1 MTEGGWM
8 NAAPKARVDRE
19 RVLVAASELANRHG
33 LDQLSMSELALA
45 LGIRTPSLYT
55 HVAGLSELHRLLALK
70 GLRELEER
78 MARAPLGKSPDEPIQ
93 PPAPPYRPSITQ
105 SPS

>member
-1 MTEGGWM
+1 M

-70 GLRELEER
+70 FSIPAHFLKELWEMDTSMEDNNLLR
-78 MARAPLGKSPDEPIQ
+78 
-93 PPAPPYRPSITQ
+93 
-105 SPS
+105 